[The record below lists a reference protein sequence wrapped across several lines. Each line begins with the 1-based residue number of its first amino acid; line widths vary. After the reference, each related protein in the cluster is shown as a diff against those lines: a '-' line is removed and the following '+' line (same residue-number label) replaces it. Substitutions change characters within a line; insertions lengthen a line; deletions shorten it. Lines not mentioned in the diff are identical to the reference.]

1 MSRALLETIRCEHG
15 QPVNLSY
22 HQQRVDASLK
32 QLDSAAQYDLT
43 SLISPPDSALYRC
56 RMVYNDRSL
65 NIEYLPYQKRVIQ
78 TLQLIQ
84 ADTLEYTLKYADR
97 TELDRLFAQK
107 GDADDILVMQNGLI
121 TDTSIANIAFFDGTK
136 WLTPKH
142 PLLKGTTRARLLKE
156 KRLFEEDI
164 HLKDLDRFSGFALM
178 NAMIDFDVVKNGIIS
193 PIKGVDNAV

>member
-1 MSRALLETIRCEHG
+1 
-15 QPVNLSY
+15 
-22 HQQRVDASLK
+22 
-32 QLDSAAQYDLT
+32 
-43 SLISPPDSALYRC
+43 
-56 RMVYNDRSL
+56 MVYNGRSI

-78 TLQLIQ
+78 TLQLVQ
-84 ADTLEYTLKYADR
+84 ADTLEYALKYADR
-97 TELDRLFAQK
+97 TELDKLFTQK
-107 GDADDILVMQNGLI
+107 RNADDILVVQNGLI
-121 TDTSIANIAFFDGTK
+121 TDSSIANIAFFDGTK

>member
-1 MSRALLETIRCEHG
+1 
-15 QPVNLSY
+15 
-22 HQQRVDASLK
+22 
-32 QLDSAAQYDLT
+32 
-43 SLISPPDSALYRC
+43 
-56 RMVYNDRSL
+56 MVYNDRSL

-97 TELDRLFAQK
+97 TELDKLFAQK
-107 GDADDILVMQNGLI
+107 SDADDILVVQNGLI
-121 TDTSIANIAFFDGTK
+121 TDSSIANIAFFDGTK